1 MAGFSCEI
9 LLRVF
14 SSPDIVNGMNTASLT
29 YDSNSAPAPSDY
41 IALLK
46 PKVMSLVVFA
56 GLTGLVLAPNFSDLH
71 PVMIFTA
78 LLCLAVGAGAA
89 GAINM
94 WYDRDIDAVMTRTQ
108 NRPVPSGRVNADE
121 ALTFGLILA
130 AMSVLMMTIA
140 FNVLSGA
147 MLAFSIF
154 FYAVIYTMILKR
166 RTPHNIVIGGA
177 AGAFP
182 PLITYAAATGS
193 VSALSVSLFAL
204 IFFWTPPHFWALSLW
219 IKDEY
224 ARAGVPMMPNIR
236 GVRATKIQMLVYTII
251 LVPLSVMPT
260 VLGACGYI
268 YGAAALIL
276 SLMFVASAVHV
287 LRTDDLKPARQM
299 FGFSVLYLFILLA
312 LMMADKV

>member
-1 MAGFSCEI
+1 M
-9 LLRVF
+9 
-14 SSPDIVNGMNTASLT
+14 DIT
-29 YDSNSAPAPSDY
+29 YDLDGPQANMQGEIKDY

-46 PKVMSLVVFA
+46 PKVMSLVVFSGFA
-56 GLTGLVLAPNFSDLH
+56 GLYLAPNFNMLH
-71 PVMIFTA
+71 PMLIFTA
-78 LLCLAVGAGAA
+78 LLCLGVGAGAA

-94 WYDRDIDAVMTRTQ
+94 WYDRDIDAIMTRTQ
-108 NRPVPSGRVNADE
+108 TRPIPSGRVNADE

-130 AMSVLMMTIA
+130 ALSVLTMTIA
-140 FNVLSGA
+140 FNVIAGA

-166 RTPHNIVIGGA
+166 RTPYNIVIGGA

-193 VSALSVSLFAL
+193 VSALSCALFAL

-224 ARAGVPMMPNIR
+224 ARAGVPMMPNLR
-236 GVRATKIQMLVYTII
+236 GVRTTKIQMLIYTLI

-260 VLGACGYI
+260 VLGVTGYI
-268 YGAAALIL
+268 YGAAALVL
-276 SLMFVASAVHV
+276 SLCFVASAVHV

-299 FGFSVLYLFILLA
+299 FGFSVLYLFILLT
-312 LMMADKV
+312 LMMVDKV

>member
-1 MAGFSCEI
+1 M
-9 LLRVF
+9 
-14 SSPDIVNGMNTASLT
+14 DIT
-29 YDSNSAPAPSDY
+29 YDLDGPQANMQGEIKDY

-46 PKVMSLVVFA
+46 PKVMSLVVFSGFA
-56 GLTGLVLAPNFSDLH
+56 GLYLAPNFNMLH
-71 PVMIFTA
+71 PMLIFTA
-78 LLCLAVGAGAA
+78 LLCLGVGAGAA

-94 WYDRDIDAVMTRTQ
+94 WYDRDIDAIMTRTQ
-108 NRPVPSGRVNADE
+108 TRPIPSGRVNADE

-130 AMSVLMMTIA
+130 ALSVLTMTIA
-140 FNVLSGA
+140 FNVIAGA

-154 FYAVIYTMILKR
+154 FYAVVYTMILKR
-166 RTPHNIVIGGA
+166 RTVQNIVIGGA

-224 ARAGVPMMPNIR
+224 ARAGVPMMPNVR
-236 GVRATKIQMLVYTII
+236 GVRTTKIQMLIYTLI
-251 LVPLSVMPT
+251 LVPLSVIPT
-260 VLGACGYI
+260 VLGVTGYI
-268 YGAAALIL
+268 YGAAALVL
-276 SLMFVASAVHV
+276 SLCFVASAVHV

-299 FGFSVLYLFILLA
+299 FGFSVLYLFILLT
-312 LMMADKV
+312 LMMVDKV